1 MISAGSPI
9 RWTFSSAAAS
19 ALVMGV
25 QLVVLSR
32 FLSASQLGLAAL
44 ALMILGVAAL
54 ISDFGIG
61 RILIKEQG
69 DLGPLRTSLY
79 SLELA
84 LGVGVWILVWIGSPA
99 ISHYYA
105 APELARLLRLGSFCL
120 LIIPI
125 GHQFYSLLS
134 RDLLFKKLAIIEIVS
149 SIAGLAIAIVAAVRN
164 EGAYAPIWGWA
175 ATLSIKYLLIAFV
188 GWRQYPLALTWKVRG
203 LLPHLKFGL
212 YATAETTIGY
222 ISTNI
227 DYLVIGF
234 YLGPQELGYYVLAY
248 QVATSAPQKIAPIL
262 GRVAFPMFARQQAND
277 SLLRAGYLDFSQLAT
292 VLTLPLLA
300 GLLITAPL
308 LVQVVFGIA
317 WERSILIVQLL
328 TIFGVGRMIVIPAV
342 PLLLAKGR
350 ADLAFASGAL
360 YTSTIFVVFLLII
373 EMGLQAVAGAF
384 AVISCCHA
392 LCMLFLMRWVIG
404 LDLWNYLLS
413 IKTTLAATFWMSMA
427 AYLVVAQTVVS
438 VQPAGRL
445 LAAVLIGGVTYATYM
460 AIADRRI
467 ALLVQGLFYRPLR
480 VE

>member
-1 MISAGSPI
+1 MISAASPI

-25 QLVVLSR
+25 QLAVLSR
-32 FLSASQLGLAAL
+32 FLSASQLGLSAL

-84 LGVGVWILVWIGSPA
+84 LGVGVWIVIWTSASALSR
-99 ISHYYA
+99 YYA
-105 APELARLLRLGSFCL
+105 APELAPLLRLGSICL

-134 RDLLFKKLAIIEIVS
+134 RDLLFKTLAIIEIVS
-149 SIAGLAIAIVAAVRN
+149 SMVGLAIAIVAAVRN

-188 GWRQYPLALTWKVRG
+188 GWRQYPLALAWKVRG

-212 YATAETTIGY
+212 YATAENTVSY
-222 ISTNI
+222 VSTNI
-227 DYLVIGF
+227 DYLIIGF

-248 QVATSAPQKIAPIL
+248 QVATFAPQKIAPIL
-262 GRVAFPMFARQQAND
+262 ARVAFPIFARQQTNA
-277 SLLRAGYLDFSQLAT
+277 SLLRAGYLEFSQLAT

-308 LVQVVFGIA
+308 LVQVVFGVA
-317 WERSILIVQLL
+317 WERSTPVVQLL
-328 TIFGVGRMIVIPAV
+328 TIFGVGRMVVIPSV

-350 ADLAFASGAL
+350 ADFAFVSGAL
-360 YTSTIFVVFLLII
+360 YTLTSFFVFLLIVD
-373 EMGLQAVAGAF
+373 MGLEAIAGVF
-384 AVISCCHA
+384 AAISCCHA
-392 LCMLFLMRWVIG
+392 VCMLFLMRWAIG
-404 LDLWNYLLS
+404 LDIWTYLQS
-413 IKTTLAATFWMSMA
+413 IKTTLAATFLMSVA
-427 AYLVVAQTVVS
+427 AYLVVTQAAVS
-438 VQPAGRL
+438 VQPLGRL
-445 LAAVLIGGVTYATYM
+445 LAAILIGGVVYATYM
-460 AIADRRI
+460 AIADRRV

-480 VE
+480 AE

>member
-25 QLVVLSR
+25 QLAVLSR

-44 ALMILGVAAL
+44 AVMILGAAAL
-54 ISDFGIG
+54 VSDFGIG

-84 LGVGVWILVWIGSPA
+84 LGVGVWLLVWVSAPA
-99 ISHYYA
+99 LSRYYA
-105 APELARLLRLGSFCL
+105 APELAPLLRLGSICL

-149 SIAGLAIAIVAAVRN
+149 STAGLAIAIVAAVRN

-188 GWRQYPLALTWKVRG
+188 GWRQYPLALVWKVQG

-212 YATAETTIGY
+212 YATAENTISY

-248 QVATSAPQKIAPIL
+248 QVATFAPQKIAPIL
-262 GRVAFPMFARQQAND
+262 VRVAFPMFARQQSND
-277 SLLRAGYLDFSQLAT
+277 SLLRAGYLEFSQLAT
-292 VLTLPLLA
+292 ILTLPLLA

-308 LVQVVFGIA
+308 LIQVVFGIA
-317 WERSILIVQLL
+317 WERSTAIVQLL
-328 TIFGVGRMIVIPAV
+328 TIFGLGRMIVIPAV

-360 YTSTIFVVFLLII
+360 YTSITFVVFLLIV

-384 AVISCCHA
+384 AAISCCHA
-392 LCMLFLMRWVIG
+392 VCMLLLMRWAIG
-404 LDLWNYLLS
+404 LDLRDYLLS

-427 AYLVVAQTVVS
+427 VYLVVAQTVAS

-445 LAAVLIGGVTYATYM
+445 LAAILIGGVAYATYI
-460 AIADRRI
+460 AVADRRV
-467 ALLVQGLFYRPLR
+467 ALRVQGLFYKPLR
-480 VE
+480 LE